1 MLTIALGV
9 YVVMLAAVV
18 SVFCAASKDQPS
30 RPALAD
36 DPSLPAEETPHP
48 DADNSTHDQSRL
60 DENELHSAPP
70 APEQVGVAELTPMRH
85 NSPGWLRRRKIG
97 MTQAKLRRHL
107 FNHLLQHR

>member
-60 DENELHSAPP
+60 DENALHSDP
-70 APEQVGVAELTPMRH
+70 AALEQSSVAQSTPVRH
-85 NSPGWLRRRKIG
+85 DSPSWLWRRKIG